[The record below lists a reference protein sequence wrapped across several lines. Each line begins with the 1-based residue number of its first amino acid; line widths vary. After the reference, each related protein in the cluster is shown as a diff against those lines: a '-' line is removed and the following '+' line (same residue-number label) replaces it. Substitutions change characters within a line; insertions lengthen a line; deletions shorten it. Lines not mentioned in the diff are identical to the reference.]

1 MIVTAYLTSREDVVF
16 EIRQQICTWSV
27 DLDQVSTRILCD
39 FLCEEFKR
47 FAYEFLAIFPT
58 SIKGNCLYGLPIF

>member
-27 DLDQVSTRILCD
+27 DLDQVSARILYD

-47 FAYEFLAIFPT
+47 LRMSF
-58 SIKGNCLYGLPIF
+58 